1 MYQQGADVIAVEPND
16 ALRGIGKNVTPECV
30 IWLDDDLSAL
40 KNTINLG
47 MRFNVILLS
56 AVWMHLPSG
65 QRERAF
71 RKLTNLLAPNG
82 KLVITLRHGSFSDGR
97 QSYPVSVD
105 ELEIFSN
112 AHGLKVLRVSESKD
126 NLNRGDVQWQTV
138 VMTLPDDGAGNLNT
152 VRRIVVNDSKSAT
165 YKLALL
171 RTLLRIADA
180 HPGAVI
186 ERREGKV
193 AVSAGLVALYWVR
206 QFKRLL
212 DIEIDGSGL
221 QQNANTS
228 KGLGFVKS
236 DGWGLLK
243 DLCADDFSIGALFLD
258 DDVRA
263 IQKLFSYT
271 LQTIKAGP
279 S

>member
-1 MYQQGADVIAVEPND
+1 
-16 ALRGIGKNVTPECV
+16 
-30 IWLDDDLSAL
+30 
-40 KNTINLG
+40 
-47 MRFNVILLS
+47 
-56 AVWMHLPSG
+56 MHLPSG
-65 QRERAF
+65 LRERAF

-82 KLVITLRHGSFSDGR
+82 KLVITLRYGSFSDGR

-105 ELEIFSN
+105 ELEVFSN

-126 NLNRGDVQWQTV
+126 NLNRGDVHWQTV

-193 AVSAGLVALYWVR
+193 TIPSGLVALYWIR

-221 QQNANTS
+221 QQNANTN
-228 KGLGFVKS
+228 KGLGFVKP

-243 DLCADDFSIGALFLD
+243 HLCADDFSIGALFRGRCTS
-258 DDVRA
+258 V
-263 IQKLFSYT
+263 T
-271 LQTIKAGP
+271 KAFLTHFTNH
-279 S
+279 